1 MSIITITKDNFQRE
15 VMSSRK
21 PVLMDFWAPWC
32 GPCKMLSPV
41 VEEIAEEVDHVK
53 VGKVNIDEQPE
64 LAEWFGVMTIPTHD
78 FDGARQ
84 NRGEYRRLKAKG
96 GADEASFSIRGCEK
110 ERFS

>member
-41 VEEIAEEVDHVK
+41 VEEIAEEADHVK

-64 LAEWFGVMTIPTHD
+64 LAEWFGVMTIPTLILMEQ
-78 FDGARQ
+78 GRIA
-84 NRGEYRRLKAKG
+84 GEYRRLKAKG
-96 GADEASFSIRGCEK
+96 GAVKLLSQ
-110 ERFS
+110 